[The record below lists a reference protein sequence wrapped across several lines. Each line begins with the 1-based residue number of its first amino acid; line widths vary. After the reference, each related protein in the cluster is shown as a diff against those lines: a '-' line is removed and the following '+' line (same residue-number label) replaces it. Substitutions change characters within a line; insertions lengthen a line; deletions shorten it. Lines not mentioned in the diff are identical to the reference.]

1 MICGRFHN
9 ELEVGGDLQLIA
21 PNHEPEFEFGAFKNG
36 THPCIFKGISITLY
50 IEISQEGEGESDRT
64 LRGEPC
70 NVERIPSPIS
80 SQRSDGIWSV

>member
-1 MICGRFHN
+1 MPSNNLGFRCQV
-9 ELEVGGDLQLIA
+9 ELRNLAYNCNVI
-21 PNHEPEFEFGAFKNG
+21 GAFKNR